1 MHPGDRRE
9 STRCGVH
16 QSFWWLLSTSYATRF
31 LWFGGIV
38 FRWVI
43 LPLTPHPTPSL
54 SFCMAQ
60 IRVGLISVK
69 LLIRPISRHAAK
81 RLDLTGQAWVS
92 TETTDLQP
100 KLWIGNV
107 PKHGAASW
115 MESSLLHD
123 DTRSMTRRKPL
134 YFFTHLPR
142 DAVIV
147 FRGGFSVCLFYWF
160 NFLATR
166 CWWKFWLLT

>member
-1 MHPGDRRE
+1 MACTKASGDCYQPLMPPGSCDL
-9 STRCGVH
+9 GG
-16 QSFWWLLSTSYATRF
+16 LF
-31 LWFGGIV
+31 LGEWSS
-38 FRWVI
+38 
-43 LPLTPHPTPSL
+43 PSPPTPSL